1 MEPNRTGQ
9 LALKDISLRDL
20 HILDGGVSPA
30 CEVDSFR
37 WVDSKLFTTPV
48 GRYLS
53 KRRQPKVVA
62 QFRRKH
68 CLELHVLCKANDHK
82 PSVHDI
88 VPSS

>member
-20 HILDGGVSPA
+20 HILDGGVPPA

-37 WVDSKLFTTPV
+37 WVDGKLSTIPV
-48 GRYLS
+48 GRSLS

-68 CLELHVLCKANDHK
+68 CLELHVLCKANDHR

-88 VPSS
+88 VLGS